1 MQEVHIFLVVSS
13 HAPRMKRGSYHYMLC
28 CPGSSKPPL
37 EGRGQEKN
45 ITGHRLIL
53 KCAVA
58 AMDRM
63 TRSAVITIHTDS
75 EYLAEGHGRLASW
88 RENDWKKSN
97 GQKIRNSDLWKLL
110 GREVQ
115 APCRTLPCGVDAP
128 IYKKPAYLKEIRLFG
143 TFNIKMWIKN

>member
-58 AMDRM
+58 AIDRM

-110 GREVQ
+110 EEKFKPHAVRFRVESM
-115 APCRTLPCGVDAP
+115 LPYTKSPP
-128 IYKKPAYLKEIRLFG
+128 I
-143 TFNIKMWIKN
+143 

>member
-1 MQEVHIFLVVSS
+1 
-13 HAPRMKRGSYHYMLC
+13 MLC

-37 EGRGQEKN
+37 EGGGQEKN

-88 RENDWKKSN
+88 RENDWKKSS

-110 GREVQ
+110 EEKFKTHAVRFRVESM
-115 APCRTLPCGVDAP
+115 LPYTKSPP
-128 IYKKPAYLKEIRLFG
+128 I
-143 TFNIKMWIKN
+143 

>member
-110 GREVQ
+110 E
-115 APCRTLPCGVDAP
+115 
-128 IYKKPAYLKEIRLFG
+128 
-143 TFNIKMWIKN
+143 

>member
-28 CPGSSKPPL
+28 CPESSKPPL

-63 TRSAVITIHTDS
+63 TRSAVITIHTES
-75 EYLAEGHGRLASW
+75 EYLAEGHGRLDSW

-110 GREVQ
+110 EEKFKPHAVCFRVESM
-115 APCRTLPCGVDAP
+115 LPYTKSPP
-128 IYKKPAYLKEIRLFG
+128 I
-143 TFNIKMWIKN
+143 